1 MRSAGGLLLA
11 AQMGPGHKGATPR
24 QRQQQGQPRDW
35 HSKLLSRLPAP
46 VRDFLGSPAVLTNCL
61 VALNMAAFAAQMLT
75 EGRVTAWGAKKNSML
90 AHAPRQWHR
99 LLTCTFLHANI
110 GHLAMNM
117 YSLTSIGRSMERVIE
132 GPSRYALIYCLGG
145 LGGSVCSW
153 LRSPYDSVGASGLLK
168 ALTDPYVLVGSL

>member
-1 MRSAGGLLLA
+1 M
-11 AQMGPGHKGATPR
+11 PEV
-24 QRQQQGQPRDW
+24 
-35 HSKLLSRLPAP
+35 LPAKLQSDQLP
-46 VRDFLGSPAVLTNCL
+46 TFVL
-61 VALNMAAFAAQMLT
+61 
-75 EGRVTAWGAKKNSML
+75 L
-90 AHAPRQWHR
+90 AHAPLQWHR

-153 LRSPYDSVGASGLLK
+153 LRSPYDSVGASGQSNIGKPQAWL
-168 ALTDPYVLVGSL
+168 AQSTSPASDAH